1 MDKSILHPK
10 NAFRSVNPVF
20 RYTGVM
26 ELLFCQVEPTEIPYN
41 VKNNL
46 LGIKDYTFETEKTQ
60 SLRRVSAY
68 IKKTVNYK
76 RRFD

>member
-1 MDKSILHPK
+1 
-10 NAFRSVNPVF
+10 
-20 RYTGVM
+20 M
-26 ELLFCQVEPTEIPYN
+26 ELLFCQVEPTKIPYN